1 MRKKIILI
9 VLLIIAAYLVY
20 FDVTSYIAYTK
31 AKSEYESV
39 LKEYNKTKQELDYL
53 KQTMKEIE
61 SQIAN
66 SGNNV
71 PQTPSTSG
79 K

>member
-9 VLLIIAAYLVY
+9 VLLAIATYLVY
-20 FDVTSYIAYTK
+20 FDITSYISYTK
-31 AKSEYESV
+31 AKSEYERI
-39 LKEYNKTKQELDYL
+39 LKEYNQTKQELDYL

-66 SGNNV
+66 SGNNI

>member
-1 MRKKIILI
+1 MKKRIILI
-9 VLLIIAAYLVY
+9 VLLAIAAWLVY
-20 FDVTSYIAYTK
+20 FDITSYISYVRVR
-31 AKSEYESV
+31 SEYEKV
-39 LKEYNKTKQELDYL
+39 LKEYNQTKQELDYL
-53 KQTMKEIE
+53 QQTMKEIE

-71 PQTPSTSG
+71 PQAGITSG

>member
-9 VLLIIAAYLVY
+9 VLLVIAAYLVY
-20 FDVTSYIAYTK
+20 FDITSYISYTK
-31 AKSEYESV
+31 AKSEYEKV
-39 LKEYNKTKQELDYL
+39 LKEYDQTKQELDYL